1 MKRICVILLLVL
13 LLPGLLLGAGAAL
26 PEYYGESYYAE
37 LPAMVEK
44 LKTTQGPKIVLVGGS
59 NVAFGVDSALMEDL
73 LSQAGESYTVCNFGL
88 YAAVGTSAMLSLS
101 EKYLNAG
108 DRVVLAIEPTSET
121 FSTYF
126 GATAFWKCAESSP
139 ELLLNVNS
147 SQKSALVGN
156 YLAYLQE
163 RVEIFRS
170 GILPQPADS
179 YAKAS
184 FDDSC
189 NMIYDRAGNVMALGY
204 DTGNPIDLD
213 DMTISADFAEQVNGY
228 CRRLKAKGVAVYL
241 SFSPMDRGAMVSAD
255 ADTMQAFFDLCNRT
269 FDCPV
274 ISDPNRYVLDSGWF
288 YDTNF
293 HLNTPG
299 ARLRT
304 YRLTE
309 DLLNQLGSY
318 VPLDFETPEMPAS
331 IYATPD
337 ETGDSADFVLEEVGE
352 NGCRV
357 AGLTAAGAAKQ
368 VLTVPS
374 VWQGRSVVA
383 ICETAFAGNTRVTE
397 IILPE
402 SVESIPDRAFA
413 GCTALKKLTLLHTTT
428 TPTVGDGL
436 LTGTE
441 NVKICVPSSAY
452 PLYRDGA
459 GCASNPWEQYLDKI
473 VTY

>member
-170 GILPQPADS
+170 DILPQPTDS

-189 NMIYDRAGNVMALGY
+189 NMIYDRAGNAMALGY

-213 DMTISADFAEQVNGY
+213 ALTISADFAEQVNGY

-241 SFSPMDRGAMVSAD
+241 SFSPMDRGAMVSAEE
-255 ADTMQAFFDLCNRT
+255 DTMQEFFDLCNRT

-293 HLNTPG
+293 HLNSAGKEVNTVQLIRDIKAMLGDNREVAVEIPKKPQ
-299 ARLRT
+299 RT
-304 YRLTE
+304 WE
-309 DLLNQLGSY
+309 DASEKSRIWTKEDSQTYYGEENI
-318 VPLDFETPEMPAS
+318 VIPEDVMQIEDNAFS
-331 IYATPD
+331 GC
-337 ETGDSADFVLEEVGE
+337 TGLK
-352 NGCRV
+352 
-357 AGLTAAGAAKQ
+357 T
-368 VLTVPS
+368 
-374 VWQGRSVVA
+374 
-383 ICETAFAGNTRVTE
+383 
-397 IILPE
+397 IILLQKDP
-402 SVESIPDRAFA
+402 SRCIA
-413 GCTALKKLTLLHTTT
+413 GQHLL
-428 TPTVGDGL
+428 DG
-436 LTGTE
+436 TGAEILVPQGTSDSYKRNYFWSSYAGKIRE
-441 NVKICVPSSAY
+441 NTNHAEK
-452 PLYRDGA
+452 
-459 GCASNPWEQYLDKI
+459 
-473 VTY
+473 